1 MLKHSLNK
9 NLLDLEKDKMILT
22 AEQIQ
27 ENWDTLMEYIN
38 QYIQGDRK
46 QQLLDFYQKYEDRII
61 LMPAAHKK
69 EYHNAFPGGYVE
81 HVNRVIRCAIKQYE
95 LWKEE
100 GAYMDTFTL
109 EELVFSALNHD
120 LGKMGSEDEDS
131 YIPQTDQWRKD
142 KLGED
147 YMFNNKVPFA
157 SVPDRGLYLLQSH
170 GIRYSFNEMVAI
182 QTHDGLYDEANK
194 KYLFSFMPEQKP
206 RTSLPFI
213 LHQADLMAARIEFER
228 EWFPKFR
235 ADVKPTQPKNNFK
248 LETKSKKPS
257 TQQKALGSIKS
268 EGLKNLF
275 DNL

>member
-1 MLKHSLNK
+1 MN
-9 NLLDLEKDKMILT
+9 LT

-27 ENWDTLMEYIN
+27 DNWNELMRVIETNISSPRKEKLLEFYK
-38 QYIQGDRK
+38 QYADR
-46 QQLLDFYQKYEDRII
+46 LM

-81 HVNRVIRCAIKQYE
+81 HVLRVIRCAIKQAT
-95 LWKEE
+95 LWEDE
-100 GAYMDTFTL
+100 GADMSTFTN

-120 LGKMGSEDEDS
+120 LGKMGDEEQDS
-131 YIPQTDQWRKD
+131 YIPQTDQWRRE

-147 YMFNNKVPFA
+147 YMFNTKVPFA
-157 SVPDRGLYLLQSH
+157 SVPDRGLFLLQSH
-170 GIRYSFNEMVAI
+170 GIQYSFNEMIAI

-194 KYLFSFMPEQKP
+194 KYLMAFMPEQKP

-228 EWFPKFR
+228 EWLPKLKEDKKSVDIKKENFTLGN
-235 ADVKPTQPKNNFK
+235 KPNM
-248 LETKSKKPS
+248 SKKTS
-257 TQQKALGSIKS
+257 TKEKALGSFKS
-268 EGLKNLF
+268 EGLKNIF